1 MISEHDKVQDR
12 RIAANAKAIESLVK
26 YMREVRDHFEP
37 IYGLA
42 EKVPEKWTKTVLK
55 LRTLAK
61 LGVVFVILAKIG
73 GWYFNK
79 QTLHKMADRYAE
91 VARRL
96 YYTENNPDVALPF
109 VDKALEIEKESPE
122 YIFFK
127 AYINGMA
134 ATRDLLNLG
143 RPFNKAEL
151 DRAHQAYAEAV
162 FLQGLEPKR
171 PEPYILQGQIL
182 AALKE
187 TARAKEVIQK
197 AVELD
202 SNSDF
207 ALIRLA
213 MVQLD
218 EKDIAGAEASLAKA
232 LELNPKSKWAWLWKG
247 VVAMDFKKDP
257 KAARDCCD
265 KALEIDPKFDLA
277 IYNRGWTY
285 ATGKEKRYDL
295 AREEMKKALA
305 VNPDYKEA
313 CYAMGMFYGYEDNY
327 TVAKVWMDKA
337 IAMDA
342 DFLLAHKWRGI
353 ICGEMA
359 QYEEAV
365 KSFGA
370 AILLDPMN
378 ADLYVRRAKM
388 SVVLGKLDDALRDLN
403 FAYELDPK
411 AKRTLLYLGDVYR
424 KANNDEKALS
434 FYDKAI
440 AADEKYDD
448 AYARKASLLAKEG
461 KTDEAVAAIDRAIG
475 ATTYK
480 PERFWVQK
488 GDIFDSD
495 GKASDAVECY
505 VKARTLAPRFAEAWK
520 KEAMLLKKLGKAEEA
535 KAAAKAYLEL
545 VPTDETF
552 GGMFFNAETRNRPL
566 RVGATRGEA
575 TKPSEARA
583 ESRRE

>member
-1 MISEHDKVQDR
+1 MNTVSEYDKAQDK
-12 RIAANAKAIESLVK
+12 RIAANAKAIASLVK

-55 LRTLAK
+55 LRTFAK
-61 LGVVFVILAKIG
+61 LGIVVVLVAKVG
-73 GWYFNK
+73 GWYLNK

-122 YIFFK
+122 YIFFR
-127 AYINGMA
+127 AYIKGMA

-162 FLQGLEPKR
+162 FLQGLDPKR

-187 TARAKEVIQK
+187 TARAKEAIEK

-218 EKDIAGAEASLAKA
+218 EKDIVGAEASLAKA

-327 TVAKVWMDKA
+327 TVAKVWMEKA
-337 IAMDA
+337 IVMDA

-388 SVVLGKLDDALRDLN
+388 SVALGKLDDALRDLN

-411 AKRTLLYLGDVYR
+411 AKRTLLYLGDMYQ
-424 KANNDEKALS
+424 KTANDGKALS
-434 FYDKAI
+434 FFEKAI
-440 AADEKYDD
+440 AIDEKYDD
-448 AYARKASLLAKEG
+448 AYARKAVLLAKLNRLE
-461 KTDEAVAAIDRAIG
+461 EAIASIDLAIKVS
-475 ATTYK
+475 TYK
-480 PERFWVQK
+480 PERFWLQK
-488 GDIFDSD
+488 GDMLD
-495 GKASDAVECY
+495 GASRLEPAVECY

-520 KEAMLLKKLGKAEEA
+520 KEAKLLKRLGKADAA
-535 KAAAKAYLEL
+535 KAAAKVYLEL
-545 VPTDETF
+545 VPTDAEIK
-552 GGMFFNAETRNRPL
+552 GMSF
-566 RVGATRGEA
+566 
-575 TKPSEARA
+575 
-583 ESRRE
+583 

>member
-42 EKVPEKWTKTVLK
+42 EKVPEKWTKTVIK

-342 DFLLAHKWRGI
+342 NFLLAHKWRGI

-388 SVVLGKLDDALRDLN
+388 SVALGKLDDALRDLN
-403 FAYELDPK
+403 FAYELEPK
-411 AKRTLLYLGDVYR
+411 AKRTLLYLGDVYQ
-424 KANNDEKALS
+424 KAGNDEKALS
-434 FYDKAI
+434 FYEKAV
-440 AADEKYDD
+440 AVDENYDD
-448 AYARKASLLAKEG
+448 AYSHKATLLAKLNRSE
-461 KTDEAVAAIDRAIG
+461 EAVAAIDLAIKVS
-475 ATTYK
+475 TYK
-480 PERFWVQK
+480 PERFWLQK
-488 GDIFDSD
+488 GDTLEAS
-495 GKASDAVECY
+495 GKSESAVECY
-505 VKARTLAPRFAEAWK
+505 AKARTLAPRFAEAWK
-520 KEAMLLKKLGKAEEA
+520 KEAMTLKKLGKADGA
-535 KAAAKAYLEL
+535 RVAAKMYLEL
-545 VPTDETF
+545 VPTDTETK
-552 GGMFFNAETRNRPL
+552 GMGF
-566 RVGATRGEA
+566 
-575 TKPSEARA
+575 
-583 ESRRE
+583 

>member
-1 MISEHDKVQDR
+1 MVSDHDKLQDK
-12 RIAANAKAIESLVK
+12 RIAANAKAISNLVK
-26 YMREVRDHFEP
+26 YMREIRDHFEP

-55 LRTLAK
+55 LRTFAK
-61 LGVVFVILAKIG
+61 LSIIVVLIAKLG

-127 AYINGMA
+127 AYIKGMA

-143 RPFNKAEL
+143 RPFNKKEL

-162 FLQGLEPKR
+162 FLQGLDPKR

-187 TARAKEVIQK
+187 TARAKEAITK
-197 AVELD
+197 AVEID
-202 SNSDF
+202 PQSDF

-218 EKDIAGAEASLAKA
+218 EKDVPGAEASLEKA
-232 LELNPKSKWAWLWKG
+232 LALNSKAKWAWLWKG
-247 VVAMDFKKDP
+247 VIAMDFKKDP
-257 KAARDCCD
+257 AAARDCCD

-277 IYNRGWTY
+277 LYNRGWTY
-285 ATGKEKRYDL
+285 ATGKEKNYDL
-295 AREEMKKALA
+295 ARAEMKKALA

-313 CYAMGMFYGYEDNY
+313 CYAIGMFYGYEDNY
-327 TVAKVWMDKA
+327 PVAKVWMDKA
-337 IAMDA
+337 VALDA
-342 DFLLAHKWRGI
+342 NFLLAHKWRGI

-359 QYEEAV
+359 QYEEAIS
-365 KSFGA
+365 SFGS

-388 SVVLGKLDDALRDLN
+388 SVVLGKIDDALRDLN
-403 FAYELDPK
+403 FAYELDPS
-411 AKRTLLYLGDVYR
+411 AKRTLLYLGDVYL
-424 KANNDEKALS
+424 KANSADKALT

-440 AADEKYDD
+440 AADEKYDE
-448 AYARKASLLAKEG
+448 AYSRKAALLVQMK
-461 KTDEAVAAIDRAIG
+461 KPDEALAAIGLAISV
-475 ATTYK
+475 TDYK
-480 PERFWVQK
+480 PERFWLQK
-488 GDIFDSD
+488 GTILESA
-495 GKASDAVECY
+495 GRREDAVECF
-505 VKARTLAPRFAEAWK
+505 VKARTLAPCFAAAWRSEA
-520 KEAMLLKKLGKAEEA
+520 LVLKKLGKVDAA
-535 KAAAKAYLEL
+535 RKAAKAYLDL
-545 VPTDETF
+545 SPADEDF
-552 GGMFFNAETRNRPL
+552 KRIGF
-566 RVGATRGEA
+566 
-575 TKPSEARA
+575 
-583 ESRRE
+583 

>member
-1 MISEHDKVQDR
+1 MISEHDKAQDR
-12 RIAANAKAIESLVK
+12 RIAANAKAIENLVK

-55 LRTLAK
+55 LRTFAK
-61 LGVVFVILAKIG
+61 LGIVVVIAGKLG

-96 YYTENNPDVALPF
+96 YYAENNPDVALPF

-122 YIFFK
+122 YIFFR
-127 AYINGMA
+127 AYIKGMA

-143 RPFNKAEL
+143 RPFNKTEL

-162 FLQGLEPKR
+162 FLQGLEPER

-187 TARAKEVIQK
+187 TARAKEAIEK
-197 AVELD
+197 AVSLD
-202 SNSDF
+202 PQSDF
-207 ALIRLA
+207 ALMRLA

-218 EKDIAGAEASLAKA
+218 EKDVAGAEASLEKS

-257 KAARDCCD
+257 EAARACCD

-277 IYNRGWTY
+277 RYNRGWTY
-285 ATGKEKRYDL
+285 ATGKAKRYGL

-327 TVAKVWMDKA
+327 DAAKVWMDKA
-337 IAMDA
+337 VAMDA
-342 DFLLAHKWRGI
+342 NFLLAHKWRGI
-353 ICGEMA
+353 VCGEMG
-359 QYEEAV
+359 QYDEAV

-370 AILLDPMN
+370 AIQLDPMN

-388 SVVLGKLDDALRDLN
+388 SVALGKLDDALRDLN

-411 AKRTLLYLGDVYR
+411 AKRTLLYLGDVYQ
-424 KANNDEKALS
+424 KAKNNEKALS

-448 AYARKASLLAKEG
+448 AYARKAAILAKTG
-461 KTDEAVAAIDRAIG
+461 KSGEAVAAIGRAI
-475 ATTYK
+475 AVTTYK

-488 GDIFDSD
+488 GDILDAA
-495 GKASDAVECY
+495 GKSAEAADCY
-505 VKARTLAPRFAEAWK
+505 SKARTLSPRFAEAWK
-520 KEAMLLKKLGKAEEA
+520 KEAMLLKRLGKADGA
-535 KAAAKAYLEL
+535 RVAAKMYLEL
-545 VPTDETF
+545 VPTDTEIK
-552 GGMFFNAETRNRPL
+552 GMGF
-566 RVGATRGEA
+566 
-575 TKPSEARA
+575 
-583 ESRRE
+583 

>member
-1 MISEHDKVQDR
+1 MISGHDKAQDR
-12 RIAANAKAIESLVK
+12 RIAANAKAIENLVK

-55 LRTLAK
+55 LRTFAK
-61 LGVVFVILAKIG
+61 LGIVVVIAGKLG

-96 YYTENNPDVALPF
+96 YYAENNPDVALPF
-109 VDKALEIEKESPE
+109 VDKALEIEKENPE
-122 YIFFK
+122 YIFFR
-127 AYINGMA
+127 AYIKGMA

-143 RPFNKAEL
+143 RPFNKTEL

-162 FLQGLEPKR
+162 FLQGLEPER

-187 TARAKEVIQK
+187 TARAKEAIEK
-197 AVELD
+197 AVSLD
-202 SNSDF
+202 PQSDF
-207 ALIRLA
+207 ALMRLA

-218 EKDIAGAEASLAKA
+218 EKDVAGAEASLTKA

-247 VVAMDFKKDP
+247 VVAMDFTKNP
-257 KAARDCCD
+257 EAARACCD
-265 KALEIDPKFDLA
+265 KALAIDPKFDLVH
-277 IYNRGWTY
+277 YNRGWTY

-327 TVAKVWMDKA
+327 DAAKVWMDKA
-337 IAMDA
+337 VAMDA
-342 DFLLAHKWRGI
+342 NFLLAHKWRGI
-353 ICGEMA
+353 VCGEMG
-359 QYEEAV
+359 QYDEAV

-370 AILLDPMN
+370 AIQLDPMN

-388 SVVLGKLDDALRDLN
+388 SVALGKLDDALRDLN

-411 AKRTLLYLGDVYR
+411 AKRTLLYLGDVYQ
-424 KANNDEKALS
+424 KAKNNEKALS

-448 AYARKASLLAKEG
+448 AYARKAAILAKTG
-461 KTDEAVAAIDRAIG
+461 KSGEAVAAIGRAI
-475 ATTYK
+475 AVTTYK

-488 GDIFDSD
+488 GDILDSD

-520 KEAMLLKKLGKAEEA
+520 KEAMLLKRLGKADGA
-535 KAAAKAYLEL
+535 RVAAKMYLEL
-545 VPTDETF
+545 VPTDTEIK
-552 GGMFFNAETRNRPL
+552 GMGF
-566 RVGATRGEA
+566 
-575 TKPSEARA
+575 
-583 ESRRE
+583 

>member
-1 MISEHDKVQDR
+1 MADKERSGLMVSEYDKAQDR
-12 RIAANAKAIESLVK
+12 RIAANAKAITNLVK
-26 YMREVRDHFEP
+26 YMRELRDHFEP

-55 LRTLAK
+55 LRTIAK
-61 LGVVFVILAKIG
+61 LSIVVVLIAKIG

-127 AYINGMA
+127 AYIKGMA

-162 FLQGLEPKR
+162 FLQGLDPKR

-187 TARAKEVIQK
+187 TTRAKEAILK
-197 AVELD
+197 AVEMD
-202 SNSDF
+202 PKSDF

-218 EKDIAGAEASLAKA
+218 EKDVAGAEASIAKA

-257 KAARDCCD
+257 AAARACCD
-265 KALEIDPKFDLA
+265 KALGIDPKFDMA
-277 IYNRGWTY
+277 MYNRGWTF
-285 ATGKEKRYDL
+285 AIGKEKKYDL
-295 AREEMKKALA
+295 ARAEMKRALA

-313 CYAMGMFYGYEDNY
+313 CYAIGMFYGYEDNY
-327 TVAKVWMDKA
+327 PVAKVWMDKA
-337 IAMDA
+337 IAIDA
-342 DFLLAHKWRGI
+342 NFLLAHKWRGI
-353 ICGEMA
+353 ICGEMK
-359 QYEEAV
+359 QYEAAV
-365 KSFGA
+365 ESFGE
-370 AILLDPMN
+370 AIHLDPMN

-388 SVVLGKLDDALRDLN
+388 SVAIGNVDDALRDLN
-403 FAYELDPK
+403 FAYELDPA
-411 AKRTLLYLGDVYR
+411 AKRTLLYLGDVYC
-424 KANNDEKALS
+424 KSGNDEKALS

-440 AADEKYDD
+440 AADGKYDD
-448 AYARKASLLAKEG
+448 AYARKSALLVRMKRMDESL
-461 KTDEAVAAIDRAIG
+461 AAIDLAIKV
-475 ATTYK
+475 TEYK

-488 GDIFDSD
+488 GEVFEAT
-495 GKASDAVECY
+495 GRLNDAADCY
-505 VKARTLAPRFAEAWK
+505 VKARTIAPRFADAWK
-520 KEAMLLKKLGKAEEA
+520 CEAMTFKKLGKANEA
-535 KAAAKAYLEL
+535 KVAAKNYLDL
-545 VPTDETF
+545 APMDENF
-552 GGMFFNAETRNRPL
+552 RKKFND
-566 RVGATRGEA
+566 
-575 TKPSEARA
+575 
-583 ESRRE
+583 

>member
-1 MISEHDKVQDR
+1 MISEHDKAQDR
-12 RIAANAKAIESLVK
+12 RIAANARAIENLVK

-55 LRTLAK
+55 LRTFAK
-61 LGVVFVILAKIG
+61 LGIVVVLAAKLG

-127 AYINGMA
+127 AYIKGMA

-162 FLQGLEPKR
+162 FLQGLDPGR

-187 TARAKEVIQK
+187 TARAKAAIAK
-197 AVELD
+197 AVEIDPL
-202 SNSDF
+202 NDF
-207 ALIRLA
+207 ARIRLA

-218 EKDIAGAEASLAKA
+218 EKDVAGAEASLEKA
-232 LELNPKSKWAWLWKG
+232 LELNPKAKWAWLWKG
-247 VVAMDFKKDP
+247 VIAMDLKKDP
-257 KAARDCCD
+257 AAARVCCD
-265 KALEIDPKFDLA
+265 KALEIDSKFDLA
-277 IYNRGWTY
+277 LYNRGWTY
-285 ATGKEKRYDL
+285 ATGKKKDYGL
-295 AREEMKKALA
+295 ARAEMKKALS

-327 TVAKVWMDKA
+327 PVAKVWMDKA
-337 IAMDA
+337 IAMNA

-353 ICGEMA
+353 ICGEMG
-359 QYEEAV
+359 QCEEAV

-370 AILLDPMN
+370 AIQLDPMN

-388 SVVLGKLDDALRDLN
+388 SVALGKMDCALQDLN
-403 FAYELDPK
+403 FAYELDPT
-411 AKRTLLYLGDVYR
+411 ATRTLLYLGDVYW
-424 KANNDEKALS
+424 KTGNDEKALS

-440 AADEKYDD
+440 AADGKYDE
-448 AYARKASLLAKEG
+448 AYARKAALLAQARKP
-461 KTDEAVAAIDRAIG
+461 DEALAAIDRAIDV
-475 ATTYK
+475 TSYK
-480 PERFWVQK
+480 PERFWLQK
-488 GDIFDSD
+488 GAILESE
-495 GKASDAVECY
+495 GRREDAVACF
-505 VKARTLAPRFAEAWK
+505 VKARTLAPRFADAWK
-520 KEAMLLKKLGKAEEA
+520 KEARLLKVLGKANEA
-535 KAAAKAYLEL
+535 RAAAKAYLDL
-545 VPTDETF
+545 VPTDEKF
-552 GGMFFNAETRNRPL
+552 KEEGL
-566 RVGATRGEA
+566 
-575 TKPSEARA
+575 
-583 ESRRE
+583 

>member
-42 EKVPEKWTKTVLK
+42 EKVPEKWTKTVIK

-61 LGVVFVILAKIG
+61 LGIVFVILAKIG

-265 KALEIDPKFDLA
+265 KALEIDPKLDLA

-342 DFLLAHKWRGI
+342 NFLLAHKWRGI

-365 KSFGA
+365 KSFDA
-370 AILLDPMN
+370 AIQLDPMN

-388 SVVLGKLDDALRDLN
+388 SVALGKLDDALRDLN
-403 FAYELDPK
+403 FAYELEPK
-411 AKRTLLYLGDVYR
+411 AKRTLLYLGDVYQ
-424 KANNDEKALS
+424 KVGNDEKALS
-434 FYDKAI
+434 FYEKAV
-440 AADEKYDD
+440 AVDENYDD
-448 AYARKASLLAKEG
+448 AYSHKATLLAKLNRSE
-461 KTDEAVAAIDRAIG
+461 EAVAAIDLAIKVS
-475 ATTYK
+475 TYK
-480 PERFWVQK
+480 PERFWLQK
-488 GDIFDSD
+488 GDTLEAS
-495 GKASDAVECY
+495 GKSESAVECY
-505 VKARTLAPRFAEAWK
+505 AKARTLAPRFAEAWK
-520 KEAMLLKKLGKAEEA
+520 KEAMTLKKLGKADGA
-535 KAAAKAYLEL
+535 RVAAKMYLEL
-545 VPTDETF
+545 VPTDTEIK
-552 GGMFFNAETRNRPL
+552 GMGF
-566 RVGATRGEA
+566 
-575 TKPSEARA
+575 
-583 ESRRE
+583 

>member
-1 MISEHDKVQDR
+1 MISDHDKVQDR

-42 EKVPEKWTKTVLK
+42 EKVPEKWTKTVIK
-55 LRTLAK
+55 LRTIAK
-61 LGVVFVILAKIG
+61 LGVVFVILAKVG

-122 YIFFK
+122 YIFFR
-127 AYINGMA
+127 AYIKGMA

-143 RPFNKAEL
+143 RPFNKTEL

-162 FLQGLEPKR
+162 FLQGLEPER

-187 TARAKEVIQK
+187 TARAKEAIEK
-197 AVELD
+197 AVSLD
-202 SNSDF
+202 PQSDF
-207 ALIRLA
+207 ALMRLA

-218 EKDIAGAEASLAKA
+218 EKDVAGAEDSLAKA

-247 VVAMDFKKDP
+247 VVAMDFKKAP
-257 KAARDCCD
+257 EAARACCD

-277 IYNRGWTY
+277 RYNRGWTY
-285 ATGKEKRYDL
+285 ATGKEKRYDM

-327 TVAKVWMDKA
+327 DVAKVWMDKA

-353 ICGEMA
+353 ICGEAA

-388 SVVLGKLDDALRDLN
+388 SVALGKLAEALRDLN

-440 AADEKYDD
+440 AADGKYDD
-448 AYARKASLLAKEG
+448 AYARKAALLAKEG
-461 KTDEAVAAIDRAIG
+461 KTDESVSAIDRAI
-475 ATTYK
+475 AVTTYK

-488 GDIFDSD
+488 GDILDAA
-495 GKASDAVECY
+495 GKSAEAAECY
-505 VKARTLAPRFAEAWK
+505 AKARTLAPRFAEAWK
-520 KEAMLLKKLGKAEEA
+520 KEAMALKKLGKAEEA
-535 KAAAKAYLEL
+535 KVAAKAYLEL

-583 ESRRE
+583 ERRRE

>member
-1 MISEHDKVQDR
+1 MNTVSEYDKAQDR
-12 RIAANAKAIESLVK
+12 RIAANAKAIASLVK

-55 LRTLAK
+55 LRTFAK
-61 LGVVFVILAKIG
+61 LGIVVVLVAKIG
-73 GWYFNK
+73 GWYLNK

-122 YIFFK
+122 YIFFR
-127 AYINGMA
+127 AYIKGMA

-162 FLQGLEPKR
+162 FLQGLDPKR

-187 TARAKEVIQK
+187 TARAKEAIEK
-197 AVELD
+197 AVEID
-202 SNSDF
+202 PQSDF

-213 MVQLD
+213 LVQLD
-218 EKDIAGAEASLAKA
+218 KKDVAGAEASLAKA
-232 LELNPKSKWAWLWKG
+232 LELNPKAKWAWLWKG

-257 KAARDCCD
+257 KTARDCCD

-327 TVAKVWMDKA
+327 TVAKVWMEKA
-337 IAMDA
+337 IVMDA

-388 SVVLGKLDDALRDLN
+388 SVALGKLDDALRDLN
-403 FAYELDPK
+403 FAYELDSK

-434 FYDKAI
+434 FYEKAI
-440 AADEKYDD
+440 AVDEKYDD
-448 AYARKASLLAKEG
+448 AYARKAVLLAKLNRLE
-461 KTDEAVAAIDRAIG
+461 EAIASIDLAIKVS
-475 ATTYK
+475 TYK
-480 PERFWVQK
+480 PERFWLQK
-488 GDIFDSD
+488 GDMLD
-495 GKASDAVECY
+495 GAGRLEPAVECY
-505 VKARTLAPRFAEAWK
+505 VKTRTLAPRFAEAWK
-520 KEAMLLKKLGKAEEA
+520 KEAKLLKRLGKADAA
-535 KAAAKAYLEL
+535 KAAAKVYLEL
-545 VPTDETF
+545 VPTDAEIK
-552 GGMFFNAETRNRPL
+552 GMSF
-566 RVGATRGEA
+566 
-575 TKPSEARA
+575 
-583 ESRRE
+583 

>member
-42 EKVPEKWTKTVLK
+42 EKVPEKWTKTVIK

-265 KALEIDPKFDLA
+265 KALEIDPKLDLA

-342 DFLLAHKWRGI
+342 NFLLAHKWRGI

-365 KSFGA
+365 KSFDA
-370 AILLDPMN
+370 AIQLDPMN

-388 SVVLGKLDDALRDLN
+388 SVALGKLDDALRDLN
-403 FAYELDPK
+403 FAYELEPK
-411 AKRTLLYLGDVYR
+411 AKRTLLYLGDVYQ
-424 KANNDEKALS
+424 KVGNDEKALS
-434 FYDKAI
+434 FYEKAV
-440 AADEKYDD
+440 AVDENYDD
-448 AYARKASLLAKEG
+448 AYSHKATLLAKLNRSE
-461 KTDEAVAAIDRAIG
+461 EAVAAIDLAIKVS
-475 ATTYK
+475 TYK
-480 PERFWVQK
+480 PERFWLQK
-488 GDIFDSD
+488 GDTLEAS
-495 GKASDAVECY
+495 GKSESAVECY
-505 VKARTLAPRFAEAWK
+505 AKARTLAPRFAEAWK
-520 KEAMLLKKLGKAEEA
+520 KEAMTLKKLGKADGA
-535 KAAAKAYLEL
+535 RVAAKMYLEL
-545 VPTDETF
+545 VPTDTEIK
-552 GGMFFNAETRNRPL
+552 GMGF
-566 RVGATRGEA
+566 
-575 TKPSEARA
+575 
-583 ESRRE
+583 

>member
-42 EKVPEKWTKTVLK
+42 EKVPEKWTKTVIK

-127 AYINGMA
+127 AYIKGMA

-162 FLQGLEPKR
+162 FLQGLDPKR

-182 AALKE
+182 AALRE

-277 IYNRGWTY
+277 IYNCGWTY

-342 DFLLAHKWRGI
+342 NFLLAHKWRGI

-365 KSFGA
+365 KSFDA
-370 AILLDPMN
+370 AIQLDPMN

-388 SVVLGKLDDALRDLN
+388 SVALGKLDDALRVLN
-403 FAYELDPK
+403 FAYELEPK
-411 AKRTLLYLGDVYR
+411 AKRTLLYLGDVYQ
-424 KANNDEKALS
+424 KVGNDERALS
-434 FYDKAI
+434 FYEKAV
-440 AADEKYDD
+440 AVDENYDD
-448 AYARKASLLAKEG
+448 AYSHKATLLAKLNRSE
-461 KTDEAVAAIDRAIG
+461 EAVAAIDLAIKVS
-475 ATTYK
+475 TYK
-480 PERFWVQK
+480 PERFWLQK
-488 GDIFDSD
+488 GDTLEAS
-495 GKASDAVECY
+495 GKSESAVECY
-505 VKARTLAPRFAEAWK
+505 AKARTLAPRFAEAWK
-520 KEAMLLKKLGKAEEA
+520 KEAMLLKKLGKADGA
-535 KAAAKAYLEL
+535 RVAAKMYLEL
-545 VPTDETF
+545 VPTDTETK
-552 GGMFFNAETRNRPL
+552 GMGF
-566 RVGATRGEA
+566 
-575 TKPSEARA
+575 
-583 ESRRE
+583 

>member
-42 EKVPEKWTKTVLK
+42 EKVPEKWTKTVIK

-342 DFLLAHKWRGI
+342 NFLLAHKWRGI

-388 SVVLGKLDDALRDLN
+388 SVALGKLDDALRDLN

-448 AYARKASLLAKEG
+448 AYSHKATLLAKLNRSE
-461 KTDEAVAAIDRAIG
+461 EAVAAIDLAIKVS
-475 ATTYK
+475 TYK
-480 PERFWVQK
+480 PERFWLQK
-488 GDIFDSD
+488 GDTIEAS
-495 GKASDAVECY
+495 GKSESAVECY
-505 VKARTLAPRFAEAWK
+505 AKARTLAPRFAEAWK
-520 KEAMLLKKLGKAEEA
+520 KEAMVLKRIGRADDA
-535 KAAAKAYLEL
+535 KAAAKVYLEL
-545 VPTDETF
+545 VPTDMKF
-552 GGMFFNAETRNRPL
+552 
-566 RVGATRGEA
+566 RGEGF
-575 TKPSEARA
+575 
-583 ESRRE
+583 

>member
-1 MISEHDKVQDR
+1 MISEHDKTQDR
-12 RIAANAKAIESLVK
+12 RIAANAHAISNLIK
-26 YMREVRDHFEP
+26 YMREIRDHFEP
-37 IYGLA
+37 IYGIA
-42 EKVPEKWTKTVLK
+42 EKVPEKWTKLVLK
-55 LRTLAK
+55 LRMVVK
-61 LGVVFVILAKIG
+61 LGIVFVILAKVG

-109 VDKALEIEKESPE
+109 VDKALEIEKERPE
-122 YIFFK
+122 YIFFR
-127 AYINGMA
+127 AYIKGMA

-187 TARAKEVIQK
+187 PARAKEAIQK
-197 AVELD
+197 AVEID
-202 SNSDF
+202 PQSDF

-213 MVQLD
+213 LVQLD
-218 EKDIAGAEASLAKA
+218 EKDVAAAEASLAKA

-247 VVAMDFKKDP
+247 VVAMDFKKD
-257 KAARDCCD
+257 AETARACYD

-295 AREEMKKALA
+295 ARAEMKRALA
-305 VNPDYKEA
+305 VNPGYKEA

-342 DFLLAHKWRGI
+342 NFLLAHKWRGV

-365 KSFGA
+365 KSFDA
-370 AILLDPMN
+370 AIQLDPMN

-388 SVVLGKLDDALRDLN
+388 SVALGRLDDALRDLN

-411 AKRTLLYLGDVYR
+411 AKRTLLYLGDVYQ
-424 KANNDEKALS
+424 KAGNCEKALS
-434 FYDKAI
+434 FYGKAI
-440 AADEKYDD
+440 AVDEKYDD
-448 AYARKASLLAKEG
+448 AHSRKAMLLAKLNRSE
-461 KTDEAVAAIDRAIG
+461 EAVAAIDLAIK
-475 ATTYK
+475 ASAYK

-488 GDIFDSD
+488 GDILDAA
-495 GKASDAVECY
+495 GKLEPAVECY
-505 VKARTLAPRFAEAWK
+505 AKARTLAPRFAEAWK
-520 KEAMLLKKLGKAEEA
+520 KESMLLKKLGKTEEA
-535 KAAAKAYLEL
+535 KAAASAYREL
-545 VPTDETF
+545 VPTDENF
-552 GGMFFNAETRNRPL
+552 KEQ
-566 RVGATRGEA
+566 
-575 TKPSEARA
+575 
-583 ESRRE
+583 

>member
-1 MISEHDKVQDR
+1 VISEHDKVQDR
-12 RIAANAKAIESLVK
+12 RIEANSQAIENLVK
-26 YMREVRDHFEP
+26 YMREVRNHFEP
-37 IYGLA
+37 IYALA
-42 EKVPEKWTKTVLK
+42 EKVPEKWTKTVIR
-55 LRTLAK
+55 LRTIAK
-61 LGVVFVILAKIG
+61 LGIVFVLLAKGG
-73 GWYFNK
+73 GWYINK
-79 QTLHKMADRYAE
+79 QKLHKMADRYAE

-127 AYINGMA
+127 AYIKGMA

-143 RPFNKAEL
+143 RPFNKKEL

-162 FLQGLEPKR
+162 FLQGLEPER

-187 TARAKEVIQK
+187 TARAKEAIEK
-197 AVELD
+197 AVSLD
-202 SNSDF
+202 PKSDF
-207 ALIRLA
+207 ALMRLA
-213 MVQLD
+213 TVQLD
-218 EKDIAGAEASLAKA
+218 EKDVAGAEASLEKS

-257 KAARDCCD
+257 EAARACCD

-277 IYNRGWTY
+277 LYNRGWTY
-285 ATGKEKRYDL
+285 ATGKEKRYDM

-342 DFLLAHKWRGI
+342 GFLLAHKWRGI
-353 ICGEMA
+353 ICGEVA

-388 SVVLGKLDDALRDLN
+388 SVALGKLDEALRDLN

-424 KANNDEKALS
+424 KANDDEKALS

-440 AADEKYDD
+440 AADGKYDD
-448 AYARKASLLAKEG
+448 AYARKAALLAKEG
-461 KTDEAVAAIDRAIG
+461 KTDESVSAIDRAI
-475 ATTYK
+475 AVTTYK
-480 PERFWVQK
+480 PERFWLQK
-488 GDIFDSD
+488 GDILDAA
-495 GKASDAVECY
+495 GKSAEAAECY

-520 KEAMLLKKLGKAEEA
+520 KEAMLLKRLGKAEEA

-552 GGMFFNAETRNRPL
+552 GGMFFNAEMRR
-566 RVGATRGEA
+566 RGE
-575 TKPSEARA
+575 
-583 ESRRE
+583 

>member
-26 YMREVRDHFEP
+26 YMREIRDHFEP

-42 EKVPEKWTKTVLK
+42 EKVPEKWTATVIK
-55 LRTLAK
+55 LRTVAK
-61 LGVVFVILAKIG
+61 LGIVVVLVAKLG

-79 QTLHKMADRYAE
+79 QKLHKMADRYAE

-127 AYINGMA
+127 AYIKGMA

-162 FLQGLEPKR
+162 FLQGLDPKR

-187 TARAKEVIQK
+187 TSRAKDAIAK
-197 AVELD
+197 AVEID
-202 SNSDF
+202 PRNDF

-218 EKDIAGAEASLAKA
+218 EKDVSGAEASLAKA
-232 LELNPKSKWAWLWKG
+232 LELNPDAKWAWLWKG
-247 VVAMDFKKDP
+247 VIAMDFKKDSE
-257 KAARDCCD
+257 AARACCD
-265 KALEIDPKFDLA
+265 KALEIDPKFDMAL
-277 IYNRGWTY
+277 YNRGWTY
-285 ATGKEKRYDL
+285 ATGKEKDYGF
-295 AREEMKKALA
+295 ARAEMKKALS

-327 TVAKVWMDKA
+327 PVAKVWMDKA
-337 IAMDA
+337 IAING

-353 ICGEMA
+353 ICGEMG

-365 KSFGA
+365 RSFGV
-370 AILLDPMN
+370 AIQLDPMN

-388 SVVLGKLDDALRDLN
+388 SVALGKMEDALRDLN
-403 FAYELDPK
+403 FAYELDPT
-411 AKRTLLYLGDVYR
+411 AKRTLLYLGDVYQ
-424 KANNDEKALS
+424 KAGNDEKALS

-440 AADEKYDD
+440 AADAMYDD
-448 AYARKASLLAKEG
+448 AYARKSTLLAQMNRF
-461 KTDEAVAAIDRAIG
+461 DEALVAIDLAIKMSS
-475 ATTYK
+475 YK
-480 PERFWVQK
+480 PERFWLQK
-488 GDIFDSD
+488 GATLE
-495 GKASDAVECY
+495 GAGRREDAVECF
-505 VKARTLAPRFAEAWK
+505 VRARTIAPCFAAAWRSEALA
-520 KEAMLLKKLGKAEEA
+520 LKGLGKSDAA
-535 KAAAKAYLEL
+535 KVAAKAYLEL
-545 VPTDETF
+545 VPTDEEF
-552 GGMFFNAETRNRPL
+552 KKEGL
-566 RVGATRGEA
+566 
-575 TKPSEARA
+575 
-583 ESRRE
+583 

>member
-42 EKVPEKWTKTVLK
+42 EKVPEKWTKTVIK

-342 DFLLAHKWRGI
+342 NFLLAHKWRGI

-365 KSFGA
+365 KSFDA
-370 AILLDPMN
+370 AIQLDPMN

-388 SVVLGKLDDALRDLN
+388 SVALGKLDDALRDLN
-403 FAYELDPK
+403 FAYELEPK
-411 AKRTLLYLGDVYR
+411 AKRTLLYLGDVYQ
-424 KANNDEKALS
+424 KVGNDEKALS
-434 FYDKAI
+434 FYEKAV
-440 AADEKYDD
+440 AVDENYDD
-448 AYARKASLLAKEG
+448 AYSHKATLLAKLNRSE
-461 KTDEAVAAIDRAIG
+461 EAVAAIDLAIKVS
-475 ATTYK
+475 TYK
-480 PERFWVQK
+480 PERFWLQK
-488 GDIFDSD
+488 GDTLEAS
-495 GKASDAVECY
+495 GKSESAVECY
-505 VKARTLAPRFAEAWK
+505 AKARTLAPRFAEAWK
-520 KEAMLLKKLGKAEEA
+520 KEAMTLKKLGKADGA
-535 KAAAKAYLEL
+535 RVAAKMYLEL
-545 VPTDETF
+545 VPTDTEIK
-552 GGMFFNAETRNRPL
+552 GMGF
-566 RVGATRGEA
+566 
-575 TKPSEARA
+575 
-583 ESRRE
+583 